1 MSRDVGKTL
10 GVGTIAT
17 CWHWR
22 RARPARNGSPT
33 TVGTLLPEGTALRVE
48 KPGGSEFMRVA
59 SGVNPPI
66 VLKEVF
72 GEFAARPDA
81 DDPAPSSRSNRR
93 GYPATSTRARS
104 PSWEG

>member
-1 MSRDVGKTL
+1 
-10 GVGTIAT
+10 
-17 CWHWR
+17 
-22 RARPARNGSPT
+22 
-33 TVGTLLPEGTALRVE
+33 LRVV

-81 DDPAPSSRSNRR
+81 DDPAIL
-93 GYPATSTRARS
+93 TIE
-104 PSWEG
+104 PSWVASHIDTRVVPILGG